1 MGTAAPPINA
11 PDSGISAA
19 AAMPRARPSRRHDCP
34 LGRGVLEALVG
45 YHLRRAQ
52 IAVFLD
58 FAAAMGALRLT
69 PGQFGVLAL
78 IQANPGMSQSALGL
92 AMGVDRSTVVTVIDR
107 LEGRGLVRRD
117 PSTVDGRR
125 YALRLSPLGQRRFA
139 EALKRVWRHER
150 RVARRLSARERKALV
165 GLLRRVG

>member
-1 MGTAAPPINA
+1 MVKAK
-11 PDSGISAA
+11 SG
-19 AAMPRARPSRRHDCP
+19 RRHDGAI
-34 LGRGVLEALVG
+34 GRGVLEALVG

-78 IQANPGMSQSALGL
+78 IQANPGMSQSALGR

-107 LEGRGLVRRD
+107 LEGRGLVRRH
-117 PSTVDGRR
+117 PSATDARR
-125 YALRLSPLGQRRFA
+125 YALRLSPLGLRRFA
-139 EALKRVWRHER
+139 EALARVHKHER
-150 RVARRLSARERKALV
+150 RVARRLSAGERKALMD
-165 GLLRRVG
+165 LLRRMG